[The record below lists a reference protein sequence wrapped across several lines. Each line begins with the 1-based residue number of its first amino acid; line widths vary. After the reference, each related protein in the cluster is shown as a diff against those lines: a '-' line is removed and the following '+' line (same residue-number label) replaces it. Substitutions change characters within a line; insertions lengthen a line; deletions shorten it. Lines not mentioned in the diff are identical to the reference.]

1 MCNQNKIDS
10 VERSDFICASFE
22 NRVRQPRIDEQNFSA
37 RRYHLEG
44 RLAVPSELRV
54 HDLHE
59 TEKHWFGKGDE
70 HGALRH
76 PATDVSSFVINSTF
90 DIRHFTY
97 VCPLMDHEH
106 AHQHLSATDPRMAA
120 LIARSRR
127 YEIKPSV
134 AIRPFDALAESIAY
148 QQLSGKAAATIFG
161 RVRALFPKR
170 KWLDPEQLLATPDD
184 TLRGAGLSRA
194 KTAAL
199 KDLAAKTIDGTVP
212 SGRALLRMSDD
223 EIIARLTQVRGI
235 GRWTVEMLLLF
246 DLGRPDVWPVDDYG
260 VRKGFTKTFGRRKLP
275 TPKQLVKIGE
285 KWRPYRS
292 VAAWYFWRAL
302 DQPEKLQS

>member
-1 MCNQNKIDS
+1 
-10 VERSDFICASFE
+10 
-22 NRVRQPRIDEQNFSA
+22 
-37 RRYHLEG
+37 
-44 RLAVPSELRV
+44 
-54 HDLHE
+54 
-59 TEKHWFGKGDE
+59 
-70 HGALRH
+70 
-76 PATDVSSFVINSTF
+76 
-90 DIRHFTY
+90 
-97 VCPLMDHEH
+97 MDHGK
-106 AHQHLSATDPRMAA
+106 AHRHLANTDPRMAQ

-127 YEIKPSV
+127 YNIGPAVS
-134 AIRPFDALAESIAY
+134 IRPFDALAESIAY

-161 RVRALFPKR
+161 RVRALYPKR
-170 KWLDPEQLLATPDD
+170 KWLDPEQLLATPDES
-184 TLRGAGLSRA
+184 LRAAGLSRA

-223 EIIARLTQVRGI
+223 EIIARLTMVRGI

-260 VRKGFTKTFGRRKLP
+260 VRKGFAKTFGRRKLP

-302 DQPEKLQS
+302 DQPEKLQG

>member
-1 MCNQNKIDS
+1 
-10 VERSDFICASFE
+10 
-22 NRVRQPRIDEQNFSA
+22 
-37 RRYHLEG
+37 
-44 RLAVPSELRV
+44 
-54 HDLHE
+54 
-59 TEKHWFGKGDE
+59 
-70 HGALRH
+70 
-76 PATDVSSFVINSTF
+76 
-90 DIRHFTY
+90 
-97 VCPLMDHEH
+97 MDHEH

-127 YEIKPSV
+127 YNIVPAASM
-134 AIRPFDALAESIAY
+134 RPFDALAESIAY

-184 TLRGAGLSRA
+184 KLRGAGLSRA

-199 KDLAAKTIDGTVP
+199 KDLAAKTIDRTVP

-260 VRKGFTKTFGRRKLP
+260 VRKGFAKTFGRRKLP
-275 TPKQLVKIGE
+275 TPKQLMKIGE

-302 DQPEKLQS
+302 DQPKKLQR

>member
-1 MCNQNKIDS
+1 
-10 VERSDFICASFE
+10 
-22 NRVRQPRIDEQNFSA
+22 
-37 RRYHLEG
+37 
-44 RLAVPSELRV
+44 
-54 HDLHE
+54 
-59 TEKHWFGKGDE
+59 
-70 HGALRH
+70 
-76 PATDVSSFVINSTF
+76 
-90 DIRHFTY
+90 
-97 VCPLMDHEH
+97 MDHEK
-106 AHQHLSATDPRMAA
+106 AHQHLANTDPRMAQ

-127 YEIKPSV
+127 YNIARAVS
-134 AIRPFDALAESIAY
+134 IRPFDALAESIAY

-161 RVRALFPKR
+161 RVRALYPKR
-170 KWLDPEQLLATPDD
+170 KKLDPEQLLATPDE
-184 TLRGAGLSRA
+184 TLRAAGLSRA

-212 SGRALLRMSDD
+212 SGRVLFRMSDD

-260 VRKGFTKTFGRRKLP
+260 VRKGFAKAFGRRKLP
-275 TPKQLVKIGE
+275 TPKELMKFGE

-302 DQPEKLQS
+302 DAPKKANRFDEKL